1 MRPYIDVRGCWPT
14 LVKGQYAVTLRGCD
28 RSITV
33 EEAEKHLLL
42 TSSLRVEEISTDLL
56 LTCSTESH

>member
-28 RSITV
+28 RNITV

-56 LTCSTESH
+56 LTCSTESL

>member
-1 MRPYIDVRGCWPT
+1 MRHYIDVRGCWPT

-28 RSITV
+28 RNITV

>member
-28 RSITV
+28 RNITV

>member
-28 RSITV
+28 RNITV
-33 EEAEKHLLL
+33 EEAEKHLSADLDK
-42 TSSLRVEEISTDLL
+42 RNEVISTDLL